1 MLSSWK
7 KIPQIK
13 RHAIVGAIICLGML
27 IYSFFAVDSV
37 LDFMSRTVI
46 MMLFASALNI
56 ILGFG
61 GLRPL
66 GMATYFGM
74 GSYAYVILVV
84 RLGWAKPLAIIGAMA
99 LAMLISLGVNILCL
113 RANDDLAFAFMSMG
127 INTLLFTMVY
137 KIPYVGSDTGL
148 TGNVRLAFAS
158 SSRGNFYL
166 SFGISVVCI
175 VLIYLFYHS
184 PFATVLKGSRDNL
197 ERLTFVGMNTQNVRL
212 FACMVSSFFVAV
224 AGILYAMRNMGAF
237 PVMFSTNTSTEGLV
251 MCLIGGMQAFFG
263 PILGAVIVTFI
274 STQVSI
280 LTNYYQ
286 FILGA
291 IIVFCVLFLQNGLLR
306 DDVTRNLDE
315 PETNKKGDC
324 QKMSEPIL
332 KVEHLNRYFGALH
345 ATKDVSFEV
354 PEGQVRAIIGPNGA
368 GKSTLMDLIT
378 NRTTPSSGKVIFRG
392 EDITGLAPNKIVHKG
407 MTKCFQISKLFNN
420 LTVYENVQIARIEM
434 NKKTFSILPVRDAYL
449 KKEVVTYLQLVG
461 LEDKMNDV
469 AAYLSYGDQRRLDIA
484 IALAMDPK
492 LLILDEP
499 AAGVA
504 REEAYTLMQLIRDL
518 AAKRNMTI
526 IFIEHDMDIVF
537 NYADEISV
545 LRDGELIASGTP
557 DEIKQNEYVQQA
569 YLGGDM
575 S

>member
-99 LAMLISLGVNILCL
+99 LAMLISPGVNILCL

-315 PETNKKGDC
+315 PETNKK
-324 QKMSEPIL
+324 ET
-332 KVEHLNRYFGALH
+332 A
-345 ATKDVSFEV
+345 
-354 PEGQVRAIIGPNGA
+354 
-368 GKSTLMDLIT
+368 
-378 NRTTPSSGKVIFRG
+378 
-392 EDITGLAPNKIVHKG
+392 
-407 MTKCFQISKLFNN
+407 
-420 LTVYENVQIARIEM
+420 
-434 NKKTFSILPVRDAYL
+434 KK
-449 KKEVVTYLQLVG
+449 
-461 LEDKMNDV
+461 
-469 AAYLSYGDQRRLDIA
+469 
-484 IALAMDPK
+484 
-492 LLILDEP
+492 
-499 AAGVA
+499 
-504 REEAYTLMQLIRDL
+504 
-518 AAKRNMTI
+518 
-526 IFIEHDMDIVF
+526 
-537 NYADEISV
+537 
-545 LRDGELIASGTP
+545 
-557 DEIKQNEYVQQA
+557 
-569 YLGGDM
+569 
-575 S
+575 

>member
-175 VLIYLFYHS
+175 VLIYLFYHILNGVNLS
-184 PFATVLKGSRDNL
+184 VEEGTSVCLLGRNGVGKSTTMKTIMGMLNPKEHCKTEGSITFNGKELVGMQSHAIARLGIAYVPQGRHIFPTLTTEENLRVAARKGVDGSDKWNL
-197 ERLTFVGMNTQNVRL
+197 ESVYKFFPRLEERKDSKGDKLSGGEKQML
-212 FACMVSSFFVAV
+212 AV
-224 AGILYAMRNMGAF
+224 ARGLMQNPKMMLLDEI
-237 PVMFSTNTSTEGLV
+237 TEGLAPIIVDQLAV
-251 MCLIGGMQAFFG
+251 MVQNLLAEGVTILIAEQNVKFATKVSSDCY
-263 PILGAVIVTFI
+263 ILERGAVVHHQA
-274 STQVSI
+274 TQDLSEE
-280 LTNYYQ
+280 
-286 FILGA
+286 
-291 IIVFCVLFLQNGLLR
+291 
-306 DDVTRNLDE
+306 TR
-315 PETNKKGDC
+315 
-324 QKMSEPIL
+324 
-332 KVEHLNRYFGALH
+332 
-345 ATKDVSFEV
+345 
-354 PEGQVRAIIGPNGA
+354 
-368 GKSTLMDLIT
+368 
-378 NRTTPSSGKVIFRG
+378 
-392 EDITGLAPNKIVHKG
+392 
-407 MTKCFQISKLFNN
+407 
-420 LTVYENVQIARIEM
+420 
-434 NKKTFSILPVRDAYL
+434 
-449 KKEVVTYLQLVG
+449 
-461 LEDKMNDV
+461 
-469 AAYLSYGDQRRLDIA
+469 
-484 IALAMDPK
+484 
-492 LLILDEP
+492 
-499 AAGVA
+499 
-504 REEAYTLMQLIRDL
+504 
-518 AAKRNMTI
+518 
-526 IFIEHDMDIVF
+526 
-537 NYADEISV
+537 
-545 LRDGELIASGTP
+545 
-557 DEIKQNEYVQQA
+557 KQ
-569 YLGGDM
+569 YLGL
-575 S
+575 

>member
-1 MLSSWK
+1 
-7 KIPQIK
+7 
-13 RHAIVGAIICLGML
+13 
-27 IYSFFAVDSV
+27 
-37 LDFMSRTVI
+37 
-46 MMLFASALNI
+46 
-56 ILGFG
+56 
-61 GLRPL
+61 
-66 GMATYFGM
+66 
-74 GSYAYVILVV
+74 
-84 RLGWAKPLAIIGAMA
+84 
-99 LAMLISLGVNILCL
+99 
-113 RANDDLAFAFMSMG
+113 
-127 INTLLFTMVY
+127 
-137 KIPYVGSDTGL
+137 
-148 TGNVRLAFAS
+148 
-158 SSRGNFYL
+158 
-166 SFGISVVCI
+166 
-175 VLIYLFYHS
+175 
-184 PFATVLKGSRDNL
+184 
-197 ERLTFVGMNTQNVRL
+197 MNTQNVRL

-315 PETNKKGDC
+315 PEIQQKGDC
-324 QKMSEPIL
+324 QKMSEPVL

-469 AAYLSYGDQRRLDIA
+469 AAYLSYGDQA
-484 IALAMDPK
+484 AVWTSPMALAMDP
-492 LLILDEP
+492 E
-499 AAGVA
+499 AADTGRA
-504 REEAYTLMQLIRDL
+504 CRRC
-518 AAKRNMTI
+518 
-526 IFIEHDMDIVF
+526 
-537 NYADEISV
+537 
-545 LRDGELIASGTP
+545 GP
-557 DEIKQNEYVQQA
+557 
-569 YLGGDM
+569 
-575 S
+575 

>member
-1 MLSSWK
+1 MLKSWK
-7 KIPQIK
+7 KIPQVK
-13 RHAIVGAIICLGML
+13 RHLIVGVAICLIML
-27 IYSFFAVDSV
+27 VYSFFAADSV

-74 GSYAYVILVV
+74 GSYSYVILVV
-84 RLGWAKPLAIIGAMA
+84 RLGWAKPVAIVGAMV
-99 LAMLISLGVNILCL
+99 LSMVISLGVNVLCL

-148 TGNVRLAFAS
+148 TGNVRLDFAGS
-158 SSRGNFYL
+158 ASGNFYL
-166 SFGISVVCI
+166 SFVVSVICI

-212 FACMVSSFFVAV
+212 FACMVSSFFVTV

-251 MCLIGGMQAFFG
+251 MCLIGGMQSFFG

-291 IIVFCVLFLQNGLLR
+291 LIVFCVLFLQNGLLR
-306 DDVTRNLDE
+306 DDTTRDL
-315 PETNKKGDC
+315 
-324 QKMSEPIL
+324 SEIP
-332 KVEHLNRYFGALH
+332 
-345 ATKDVSFEV
+345 T
-354 PEGQVRAIIGPNGA
+354 
-368 GKSTLMDLIT
+368 
-378 NRTTPSSGKVIFRG
+378 
-392 EDITGLAPNKIVHKG
+392 
-407 MTKCFQISKLFNN
+407 
-420 LTVYENVQIARIEM
+420 
-434 NKKTFSILPVRDAYL
+434 
-449 KKEVVTYLQLVG
+449 KKESAN
-461 LEDKMNDV
+461 K
-469 AAYLSYGDQRRLDIA
+469 
-484 IALAMDPK
+484 
-492 LLILDEP
+492 
-499 AAGVA
+499 
-504 REEAYTLMQLIRDL
+504 
-518 AAKRNMTI
+518 
-526 IFIEHDMDIVF
+526 
-537 NYADEISV
+537 
-545 LRDGELIASGTP
+545 
-557 DEIKQNEYVQQA
+557 
-569 YLGGDM
+569 
-575 S
+575 

>member
-13 RHAIVGAIICLGML
+13 RHAIVGAIICVGML

-166 SFGISVVCI
+166 SFGVSVICI

-212 FACMVSSFFVAV
+212 FACMVSSFFVAI

-237 PVMFSTNTSTEGLV
+237 P
-251 MCLIGGMQAFFG
+251 GGA
-263 PILGAVIVTFI
+263 
-274 STQVSI
+274 
-280 LTNYYQ
+280 
-286 FILGA
+286 
-291 IIVFCVLFLQNGLLR
+291 
-306 DDVTRNLDE
+306 
-315 PETNKKGDC
+315 
-324 QKMSEPIL
+324 
-332 KVEHLNRYFGALH
+332 
-345 ATKDVSFEV
+345 
-354 PEGQVRAIIGPNGA
+354 
-368 GKSTLMDLIT
+368 
-378 NRTTPSSGKVIFRG
+378 
-392 EDITGLAPNKIVHKG
+392 
-407 MTKCFQISKLFNN
+407 
-420 LTVYENVQIARIEM
+420 
-434 NKKTFSILPVRDAYL
+434 
-449 KKEVVTYLQLVG
+449 
-461 LEDKMNDV
+461 
-469 AAYLSYGDQRRLDIA
+469 
-484 IALAMDPK
+484 
-492 LLILDEP
+492 
-499 AAGVA
+499 
-504 REEAYTLMQLIRDL
+504 
-518 AAKRNMTI
+518 
-526 IFIEHDMDIVF
+526 
-537 NYADEISV
+537 
-545 LRDGELIASGTP
+545 
-557 DEIKQNEYVQQA
+557 
-569 YLGGDM
+569 
-575 S
+575 

>member
-1 MLSSWK
+1 MLNSWK

-113 RANDDLAFAFMSMG
+113 RANDDLAFCLYEHGHQHTAVHHG
-127 INTLLFTMVY
+127 VQDPLRGLRY
-137 KIPYVGSDTGL
+137 RPDRQRPTG
-148 TGNVRLAFAS
+148 VRQQR
-158 SSRGNFYL
+158 RGNFYL

-315 PETNKKGDC
+315 PETNKK
-324 QKMSEPIL
+324 ET
-332 KVEHLNRYFGALH
+332 A
-345 ATKDVSFEV
+345 
-354 PEGQVRAIIGPNGA
+354 
-368 GKSTLMDLIT
+368 
-378 NRTTPSSGKVIFRG
+378 
-392 EDITGLAPNKIVHKG
+392 
-407 MTKCFQISKLFNN
+407 
-420 LTVYENVQIARIEM
+420 
-434 NKKTFSILPVRDAYL
+434 KK
-449 KKEVVTYLQLVG
+449 
-461 LEDKMNDV
+461 
-469 AAYLSYGDQRRLDIA
+469 
-484 IALAMDPK
+484 
-492 LLILDEP
+492 
-499 AAGVA
+499 
-504 REEAYTLMQLIRDL
+504 
-518 AAKRNMTI
+518 
-526 IFIEHDMDIVF
+526 
-537 NYADEISV
+537 
-545 LRDGELIASGTP
+545 
-557 DEIKQNEYVQQA
+557 
-569 YLGGDM
+569 
-575 S
+575 